1 MSTPTA
7 APAGVAGGYAR
18 LRAGSPSAVRGRGAL
33 IWVEGPDAATFLQG
47 LLSNDVVALRPGGA
61 CAALLLDAKGHI
73 QADVRVHDGGDGA
86 YTLLLRPEL
95 AEGVAATLHR
105 YHFSEDLEILGPEEV
120 DLLTLS
126 AEVTVPD
133 GTAQIAVP
141 GALPGSLDIVVDD
154 ARTAIVALGIE
165 EAPPEALEMARIAAG
180 IPRVGID
187 TGPSTLVQEVGFEGE
202 AVSFGKGCYLG
213 QETVARIAFRGRVN
227 RHLRGLLLSEPAA
240 VGAVLTSEGREVGR
254 LTSVAVTPDLGSIG
268 LAVIRHEVALDT
280 DVGVEGI
287 AASARVVDLPF
298 RAR

>member
-7 APAGVAGGYAR
+7 APARVADGYAR
-18 LRAGSPSAVRGRGAL
+18 LRAGAPTAVRGRGAL

-47 LLSNDVVALRPGGA
+47 LLSNDVPALGPGGA

-73 QADVRVHDGGDGA
+73 QADVRVHRDGA
-86 YTLLLRPEL
+86 GSYILALRPEL
-95 AEGVAATLHR
+95 SEHVAATLHR

-126 AEVTVPD
+126 AEATIPD
-133 GTAQIAVP
+133 GATWIAVP

-154 ARTAIVALGIE
+154 ASAAIVALGIDE
-165 EAPPEALEMARIAAG
+165 VPPEALEMARIAAG
-180 IPRVGID
+180 VPRVGID
-187 TGPSTLVQEVGFEGE
+187 TGPSTLVQEVGLEDH

-227 RHLRGLLLSEPAA
+227 RHLRGILLGEPAA
-240 VGAVLTSEGREVGR
+240 VGAVLTSDGREVGR
-254 LTSVAVTPDLGSIG
+254 LTSVAVTPDLGVIG
-268 LAVIRHEVALDT
+268 LAVIRHEVELGAEVDL
-280 DVGVEGI
+280 EG
-287 AASARVVDLPF
+287 AATAARVVDLPF